1 MKEKRLVNI
10 LTIWG
15 IILFS
20 WVTFL
25 IVFCGITYIGDEN
38 FNSKLSEFLSSKSVP
53 PWKQIVSSILGL
65 LVLLSTIILVIVF
78 FLDMNRIE
86 RTSKKFIKENNLNG
100 DLRL

>member
-1 MKEKRLVNI
+1 MKEKKLVNM

-20 WVTFL
+20 WIIFL
-25 IVFCGITYIGDEN
+25 IVFCGITDIGDEN

-53 PWKQIVSSILGL
+53 SWKQIVSSILGL
-65 LVLLSTIILVIVF
+65 LVLLSTIILVITF
-78 FLDMNRIE
+78 FLDMNKIE
-86 RTSKKFIKENNLNG
+86 RASKKFIKENGLNG